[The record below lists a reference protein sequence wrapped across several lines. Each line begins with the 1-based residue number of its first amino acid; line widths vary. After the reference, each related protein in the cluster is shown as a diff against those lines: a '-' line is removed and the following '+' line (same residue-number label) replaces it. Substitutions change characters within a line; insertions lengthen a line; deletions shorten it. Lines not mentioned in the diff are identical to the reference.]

1 MKMLNKISFL
11 FLVVS
16 LLFLCNEAYS
26 QSSINSQLPEQMN
39 PITTAVPFLMIGPDA
54 RAGGMGDAGVA
65 STPDVNSLHWNP
77 AKYAF
82 IEKDMGVGVS
92 YTPWLKNLVPDISL
106 SYLSGYKRL
115 DKNQVIAASLL
126 YFSLGDINF
135 TDNTGNPMGTFRP
148 NEFAVDAT
156 YSRKLSKHFSGGI
169 SLRYIYSNLTGNG
182 YRNGISSHP
191 GMTVASD
198 VSGYYHKDLFLN
210 RKKAVFAFGFNFSN
224 IGARISYTNST
235 QRDFIPMNLR
245 IGPSL
250 KIDLDQYNSME
261 FMIDINKLLVPTPPT
276 YYQVGDVISPGD
288 TVKSG
293 NSVIKKG
300 MDPNRTVADAIFT
313 SFYDAPGGFKEEL
326 QEYTYSIGVEYWY
339 VKRFSLRAG
348 YFYEN
353 PYKGNRKYYTF
364 GLGVKYNVFNLDFSY
379 LVATD
384 PKTNPLTNTL
394 RFSLIFDFESFKNQ
408 NKKAENN

>member
-1 MKMLNKISFL
+1 MKMFIKPQSLFLGVILFFL
-11 FLVVS
+11 FS
-16 LLFLCNEAYS
+16 QAYS
-26 QSSINSQLPEQMN
+26 QRPEDQLN
-39 PITTAVPFLMIGPDA
+39 PITTSVPFLMIGPDA

-65 STPDVNSLHWNP
+65 TTPDVNSMHWNP

-82 IEKDMGVGVS
+82 CDKDMGIGVS

-106 SYLSGYKRL
+106 SYLSWYKRL
-115 DKNQVIAASLL
+115 DKNQVIAASLV
-126 YFSLGDINF
+126 YFSMGEINF
-135 TDNTGNPMGTFRP
+135 TDNSGNPIGTFSP

-182 YRNGISSHP
+182 FRNGISTHP

-198 VSGYYHKDLFLN
+198 VSAYYHKELFLN
-210 RKKAVFAFGFNFSN
+210 HKKALFAFGFNFSN
-224 IGARISYTNST
+224 IGAKISYTTST
-235 QRDFIPMNLR
+235 QSDFIPMNLR
-245 IGPSL
+245 FGPAL
-250 KIDLDQYNSME
+250 KVDLDQYNSME
-261 FMIDINKLLVPTPPT
+261 FTVDVNKLLVPTPPT
-276 YYQVGDVISPGD
+276 YYQVGDIVNGD

-293 NSVIKKG
+293 NTIIKYG
-300 MDPNRTVADAIFT
+300 MNPNRSVPNAIIT

-326 QEYTYSIGVEYWY
+326 QEYTFSIGAEYWY
-339 VKRFSLRAG
+339 AKRFALRAG

-353 PYKGNRKYYTF
+353 PYKGNRQYYTF
-364 GLGVKYNVFNLDFSY
+364 GLGVKYNVFDLDFSY

-384 PKTNPLTNTL
+384 PRTNPLTNTL
-394 RFSLIFDFESFKNQ
+394 RFTLIFDFDSFKDQ